1 VPPAHV
7 PARDVR
13 ITLAAVRDFAAVEAA
28 WRALEPVAAPSF
40 FQSWTWVGCLA
51 EERFP
56 DPVLLRAECDGRI
69 VGLALLNRRQGRL
82 GEHLWLGASG
92 DPVLDAIYVEHNG
105 PLLAR
110 DAADLLA
117 PCLAALLTAP
127 VGPRGRRAWWGRR
140 VRLAGVDAATLA
152 AAREVGTVRVLHGAA
167 APSLDLTRLAPG
179 PEGFLAALSA
189 NTRAQL
195 RRSDRA
201 FAAAGPIVARRAETL
216 AEAEAF
222 LAELAML
229 HQARWQAR
237 GKPGAFAN
245 PAFARF
251 HRALIARALPRGEA
265 VLLRVSA
272 GENLIGLLYNFRLGG
287 REFAYQ
293 SGFAYATAPAHG
305 KPGLTCHHAAIARA
319 RAEGLAEYDFLAGA
333 DRYKISFANQAAPLH
348 WLDAAAPGT
357 PAGAALWLRVL
368 AQRVRARA
376 VQFRTSY

>member
-1 VPPAHV
+1 VPPG
-7 PARDVR
+7 DTR
-13 ITLAAVRDFAAVEAA
+13 IALEAVRDFAAVEAA
-28 WRALEPVAAPSF
+28 WRALEPAAAPSF

-56 DPVLLRAECDGRI
+56 DPVLLRAERCGRI

-82 GEHLWLGASG
+82 GERLWLGASG
-92 DPVLDAIYVEHNG
+92 DAALDAVYVEHNG

-117 PCLAALLTAP
+117 PSLAVLLGAP
-127 VGPRGRRAWWGRR
+127 VAPRGRRPWWGRR
-140 VRLAGVDAATLA
+140 VHLAGVDAAILD
-152 AAREVGTVRVLHGAA
+152 AARAAGAVWLRRSDL
-167 APSLDLTRLAPG
+167 APSLDLARLAPG

-201 FAAAGPIVARRAETL
+201 FAAAGPIRARRAETL

-222 LAELAML
+222 LAELAAL
-229 HQARWQAR
+229 HQARWLAR

-245 PAFARF
+245 AAFARF

-265 VLLRVSA
+265 VLLRISA
-272 GENLIGLLYNFRLGG
+272 GATLIGLLYNFRLGG

-333 DRYKISFANQAAPLH
+333 DRYKLSFANQAAPLH
-348 WLDAAAPGT
+348 WLEAAARGS
-357 PAGAALWLRVL
+357 PAGLMLRLRAWAAMGRNQAALVL
-368 AQRVRARA
+368 P
-376 VQFRTSY
+376 SN